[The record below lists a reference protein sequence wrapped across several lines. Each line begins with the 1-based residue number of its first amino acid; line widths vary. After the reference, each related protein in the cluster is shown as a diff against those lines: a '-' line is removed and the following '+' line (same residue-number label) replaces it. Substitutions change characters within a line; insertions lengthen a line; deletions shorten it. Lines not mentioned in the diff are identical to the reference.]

1 MVHGFILQEILLSV
15 VMFQFFTKSSEEPRI
30 ALDMSNIGPDNA
42 LSSLI
47 LTLLTH
53 SAYFFQLIFS
63 PFYRWLILILN
74 AEASEISNLIFQF
87 IYALILYHAFC
98 SLTA

>member
-1 MVHGFILQEILLSV
+1 MLQEILLSV

-30 ALDMSNIGPDNA
+30 TLDMSNIGPDNA

-53 SAYFFQLIFS
+53 SALFPSYFQSFLQVVNS
-63 PFYRWLILILN
+63 HPERG
-74 AEASEISNLIFQF
+74 SV
-87 IYALILYHAFC
+87 
-98 SLTA
+98 